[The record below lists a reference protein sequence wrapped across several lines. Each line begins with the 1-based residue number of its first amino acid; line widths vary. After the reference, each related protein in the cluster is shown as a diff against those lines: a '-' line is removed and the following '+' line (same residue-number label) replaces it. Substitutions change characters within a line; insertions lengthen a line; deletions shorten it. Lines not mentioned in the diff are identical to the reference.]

1 MNLLRDEI
9 VMELYDEEM
18 NYFDLSDE
26 IRAKAR
32 KMAAERL
39 LSEEVTWFV
48 EFRTWAL
55 SLMDGSKGRENEV
68 TTFARDLISHR
79 MTVIWQNQKATTK
92 QKAKGGGG
100 GDVKRQ

>member
-1 MNLLRDEI
+1 MGLLCDEV

-26 IRAKAR
+26 ICVKAR

-48 EFRTWAL
+48 EFWTWAL

-68 TTFARDLISHR
+68 MTFA
-79 MTVIWQNQKATTK
+79 
-92 QKAKGGGG
+92 
-100 GDVKRQ
+100 

>member
-1 MNLLRDEI
+1 MSLLCDEV

-26 IRAKAR
+26 ICAKAW

-48 EFRTWAL
+48 EFRIWAL
-55 SLMDGSKGRENEV
+55 SLVDGSKGRENEV
-68 TTFARDLISHR
+68 
-79 MTVIWQNQKATTK
+79 MT
-92 QKAKGGGG
+92 
-100 GDVKRQ
+100 